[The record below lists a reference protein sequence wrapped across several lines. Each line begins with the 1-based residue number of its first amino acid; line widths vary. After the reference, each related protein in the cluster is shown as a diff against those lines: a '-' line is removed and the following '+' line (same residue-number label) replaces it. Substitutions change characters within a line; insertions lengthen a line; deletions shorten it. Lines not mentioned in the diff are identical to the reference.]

1 MFFPLPIKI
10 RDGRNFDTIP
20 LANSL
25 LVALNVLIF
34 CLGWHPHVGRGSSPL
49 GVVTYA
55 FGHAD
60 VSHLAFNMLALL
72 VFGSALNR
80 RIGNGWYLLAYLGS
94 ATALGLFAWLVLPG
108 PMMGASGAIFAV
120 IAMSLL
126 LLPMAIIE
134 IFYFAL
140 FPVTILIGLIKPP
153 RQWVFWFIRWDTFE
167 LRAWWGLFLVPMLEL
182 SGLGSNGWN
191 WTNLGHLFGLA
202 CGVVFVLLLP
212 AKVSMNRVRY
222 A

>member
-1 MFFPLPIKI
+1 MFFPFPIKV
-10 RDGRNFDTIP
+10 RDGRHFDSIP
-20 LANSL
+20 FANSL

-34 CLGWHPHVGRGSSPL
+34 CLGWHPYVGRGSSPF
-49 GVVTYA
+49 GVMTYA

-60 VSHLAFNMLALL
+60 IGHLAFNMLTLL

-80 RIGNGWYLLAYLGS
+80 RIGNGWYLVSYLGS
-94 ATALGLFAWLVLPG
+94 AIALGLFGWLFLPG
-108 PMMGASGAIFAV
+108 AMMGASGAIFAM

-140 FPVTILIGLIKPP
+140 FPLTILIALIKPP
-153 RQWVFWFIRWDTFE
+153 QQWVFWFIRWDTFE
-167 LRAWWGLFLVPMLEL
+167 LRAWWGLFLVPLLEL
-182 SGLGSNGWN
+182 SGLLSHGWN

-202 CGVVFVLLLP
+202 CGVVCVLLLP
-212 AKVSMNRVRY
+212 TQISMNRVRY